1 MKRIVIHL
9 DPPYFVLKLGF
20 FPKFLLPG
28 KFHSR
33 TFLICQLLKLFIYF
47 TYSLYILLTA
57 LFPVTPSHNP
67 PPFLPP
73 LLLWVGAPPIRH
85 HPTLAHQIVV
95 GIDAVSPSEARL
107 KREKKILRGGSC
119 QLSQKQF
126 IVTRTEI
133 NTGLSFVRY
142 VRVIW
147 PGSTKVEAAHTPNP
161 AVIIPNGPPW
171 G

>member
-47 TYSLYILLTA
+47 TYSLHILLTA

-73 LLLWVGAPPIRH
+73 LLLWVGGAPWLYL
-85 HPTLAHQIVV
+85 TLAHQVSLSLQTYSPTETRKSSPARRTYPTDRKQLLGIAAIPVV
-95 GIDAVSPSEARL
+95 QDPHENQTVYL
-107 KREKKILRGGSC
+107 LHMYKK
-119 QLSQKQF
+119 
-126 IVTRTEI
+126 T
-133 NTGLSFVRY
+133 
-142 VRVIW
+142 
-147 PGSTKVEAAHTPNP
+147 
-161 AVIIPNGPPW
+161 
-171 G
+171 